1 VKELF
6 AKYPDLNVCSDCYQ
20 IYGFGGYIN
29 PRNEYWRHWQK
40 CDCSEKPGMPDD
52 DGEKW
57 LGKDFNKLVELC
69 YCCGLVLLKTGS
81 KWNFFLCMNA
91 GRWPVNS
98 THDTVG

>member
-1 VKELF
+1 MKELF